1 MANRG
6 VGWTDAEVRA
16 LIGFW
21 GDFRIQAE
29 LDGAVRNKAI
39 YEKIARKMAEAGFNR
54 DWKQCRAKIKNLKN
68 DYKKIKDSNN
78 RSGQGCQV
86 MQFFDQLDAILAVR
100 DAT

>member
-21 GDFRIQAE
+21 VDFRIQAE

-68 DYKKIKDSNN
+68 DYKNIKDSNN

-86 MQFFDQLDAILAVR
+86 MQFF
-100 DAT
+100 